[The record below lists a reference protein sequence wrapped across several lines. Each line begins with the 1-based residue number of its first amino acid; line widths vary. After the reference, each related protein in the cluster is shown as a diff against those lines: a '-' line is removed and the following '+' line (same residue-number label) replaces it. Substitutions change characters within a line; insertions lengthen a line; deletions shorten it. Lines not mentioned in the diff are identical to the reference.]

1 MCVVYT
7 ILTGVWSAEYNNT
20 DIPFNSPR
28 FLPDGLL
35 LTGGGVKR
43 TQIATWTVLITI
55 AKPYEIAGLH
65 TKLDFFK
72 TTIEKLRGVHEM
84 ANDTIGDWK
93 MRIAEIEETMARPTP
108 QVHRDR
114 RGLLNV
120 FGYLSKT
127 VFGTATDA
135 DVQAVKRQLRTFG
148 KLNHQFVLTVSE
160 LLNIVNHTHDQLI
173 SILFLYKNIV
183 NKWRM

>member
-7 ILTGVWSAEYNNT
+7 ILTGVWSAEYNTT
-20 DIPFNSPR
+20 DISFNSPR

-35 LTGGGVKR
+35 LTGGGDTR

-55 AKPYEIAGLH
+55 ARPYEIAGLH

-84 ANDTIGDWK
+84 ANDTIVDWK
-93 MRIAEIEETMARPTP
+93 IRIAEIEETMTRPTP
-108 QVHRDR
+108 RVHRDR

-120 FGYLSKT
+120 FGELSKT
-127 VFGTATDA
+127 LFGTATDE
-135 DVQAVKRQLRTFG
+135 DVQAVKRQLRIFG
-148 KLNHQFVLTVSE
+148 KINHQVVHTVSE
-160 LLNIVNHTHDQLI
+160 LLTIVNHTLQI
-173 SILFLYKNIV
+173 YVSFK
-183 NKWRM
+183 